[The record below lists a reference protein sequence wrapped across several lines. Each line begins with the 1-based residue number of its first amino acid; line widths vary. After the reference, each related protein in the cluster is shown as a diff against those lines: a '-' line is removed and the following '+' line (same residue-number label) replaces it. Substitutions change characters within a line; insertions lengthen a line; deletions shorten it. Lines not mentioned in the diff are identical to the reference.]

1 MKLWINFLLLLL
13 LSLAS
18 CGTRKS
24 VPASGVDATA
34 AQVVDNAFDFL
45 GTPYRY
51 GGTTSRGMD
60 CSWLLYTAFLMEG
73 ISLPRQSADLAR
85 LGYKLSLKQVQ
96 PGDLLFFWTGKS
108 RARIN
113 HVGLVVRLEKDQIF
127 FIHASSSNGVMV
139 SELDHLYWMDHF
151 VMARRVL

>member
-1 MKLWINFLLLLL
+1 MFP
-13 LSLAS
+13 
-18 CGTRKS
+18 
-24 VPASGVDATA
+24 VPW
-34 AQVVDNAFDFL
+34 
-45 GTPYRY
+45 P
-51 GGTTSRGMD
+51 
-60 CSWLLYTAFLMEG
+60 W
-73 ISLPRQSADLAR
+73 

-127 FIHASSSNGVMV
+127 FIHASSSYGVMV

-151 VMARRVL
+151 VGLIGGDFLVILTREHLQNRFELMRIPISG